1 MSKGYTS
8 NDEFFR
14 DMRALIEAW
23 CDRRCLHALAT
34 LLPAFTSFNGMTD
47 GWGELH
53 IALKRLPLSKDEL
66 SCDERE
72 TVADLKRAAEKAV
85 HGR

>member
-1 MSKGYTS
+1 MSKAYAS

-14 DMRALIEAW
+14 DIRSLIEAW

-34 LLPAFTSFNGMTD
+34 LLPAYTSFNGMTD
-47 GWGELH
+47 GWGELLV
-53 IALKRLPLSKDEL
+53 ALKNLPSSKDALAE
-66 SCDERE
+66 DERE
-72 TVADLKRAAEKAV
+72 TVADLKQAAEKAV